1 MRRQTDAVLLSGVTG
16 FVGAAVLARYLERTE
31 RPVIAMARAGSASEA
46 DARVRTVLHDLY
58 EPGLAEAH
66 ARRCTAVAA
75 DLARPGLGL
84 GPADREDLAQRVTEV
99 VHCAASV
106 SFDQPL
112 AQARA
117 VNVDGARRIARLA
130 ELCGRRGR
138 DLRRFVH
145 VSTAYVA
152 GEHDGVFR
160 EDDPGAGRG
169 FRNTYEQTKHEA
181 EALLRSMPAA
191 LPLQIVRPSIVV
203 GDAATGWTRAFN
215 VLYWPLRMFAQG
227 RLPVIPAVSDAPVD
241 AVSVDY
247 VADAILSL
255 HAAPPATYH
264 VVAADQA
271 STVGEVTALASR
283 RFGLPEP
290 VVVAPERLARALA
303 APRALAEPQR
313 RALERARVYFPYFG
327 MRVRFDDRQARRL
340 LAPAGLRPAPLSAYF
355 DRLMDYAERT
365 RWGRSPLPR
374 CELVGAA

>member
-31 RPVIAMARAGSASEA
+31 RPIIAMARAGSASEA
-46 DARVRTVLHDLY
+46 DARIRAVLHDLY

-84 GPADREDLAQRVTEV
+84 GAADREDLAQRVNEV

-117 VNVDGARRIARLA
+117 VNVDGARRIALLA

-152 GEHDGVFR
+152 GEHDGVFG
-160 EDDPGAGRG
+160 EDDPGAGCG

-181 EALLRSMPAA
+181 EALLRSRPAA

-215 VLYWPLRMFAQG
+215 VLYWPLRMFAHG
-227 RLPVIPAVSDAPVD
+227 RLPVIPALSDAPVD

-247 VADAILSL
+247 VADAILAL
-255 HAAPPATYH
+255 HDAPPATYH

-271 STVGEVTALASR
+271 STVGEITALASR

-290 VVVAPERLARALA
+290 VVVAPERLAQALA
-303 APRALAEPQR
+303 AAQALAEPQR

-327 MRVRFDDRQARRL
+327 MRVRFDDRRARSL

-374 CELVGAA
+374 RELVAAA